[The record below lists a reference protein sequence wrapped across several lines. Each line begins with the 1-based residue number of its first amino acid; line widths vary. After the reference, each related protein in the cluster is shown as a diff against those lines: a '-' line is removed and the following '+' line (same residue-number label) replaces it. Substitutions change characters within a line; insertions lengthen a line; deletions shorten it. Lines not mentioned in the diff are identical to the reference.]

1 MAPRRSPWPYLAHLP
16 FVAWTF
22 AGPLFFGLVPYF
34 RDIAYYYYPNE
45 VFLERSFR
53 EGVWPLWNP
62 TSDAGAPFLTTDV
75 AELLLVRATSAL
87 SALRFGPPLHQLVAE
102 LRIPRHAV
110 RAPERDVLAHAGLRC
125 HATTRCQNAPGDG
138 FAAGRPS
145 RRSASCSSRRDA

>member
-53 EGVWPLWNP
+53 EGVWPLWNT

-75 AELLLVRATSAL
+75 AELVLVRASSAL
-87 SALRFGPPLHQLVAE
+87 GALG
-102 LRIPRHAV
+102 
-110 RAPERDVLAHAGLRC
+110 VLALAAWPARRG
-125 HATTRCQNAPGDG
+125 TRGEP
-138 FAAGRPS
+138 AA
-145 RRSASCSSRRDA
+145 